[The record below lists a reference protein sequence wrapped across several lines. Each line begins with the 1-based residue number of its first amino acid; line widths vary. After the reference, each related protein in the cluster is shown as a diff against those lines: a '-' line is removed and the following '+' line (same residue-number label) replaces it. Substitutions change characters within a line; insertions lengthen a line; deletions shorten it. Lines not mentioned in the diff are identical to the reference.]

1 MSVPFLQEMKTDR
14 EQPMTNTER
23 GVSPFRHRRQPTL
36 HWRNSREM
44 NRVIHT
50 FRGPFRALLLE
61 LLNQPLTRSE
71 LRDILKRMG
80 MSSKSERKTDKA
92 QLYLEQDLE
101 KAKDMGVL
109 KEREGKYFLTPG
121 GRELSEHMQMYIPEF
136 MKWLFSASTASLISL
151 WFHVVLSIL
160 KLAFGL
166 LSNSAGLIADGIDN
180 TVDTLSSFLVWVGIK
195 YEKERLVS
203 VFILITMF
211 VSVGGVALATYQ
223 KVAHPGPITEG
234 LVAFVVSMMCG
245 LVMLGLSSYQY
256 MVGRRSRNLAVL
268 CQSADSRN
276 HFLTSLMVC
285 GGILLSFFADV
296 WSTPQ
301 LYYADAAASAVIG
314 LLILKSAV
322 ELVREILKSADEPAD
337 ITHFMKRNLEKRRE
351 KILLEWLKGQLQ
363 TVALTRDELVR
374 KFIGDF
380 CEQTPKIIILS
391 GMGYQPESGKDL
403 IRHLDRF
410 VEQKKLVVD
419 EDRYWLAAR

>member
-1 MSVPFLQEMKTDR
+1 MKTDI
-14 EQPMTNTER
+14 EQPITNSES
-23 GVSPFRHRRQPTL
+23 GLSPFRHRRQPTV

-44 NRVIHT
+44 HQVIRA
-50 FRGPFRALLLE
+50 FRGTFRALLLE

-71 LRDILKRMG
+71 LRDILQRMG
-80 MSSKSERKTDKA
+80 MSAKSGRKTGKA

-101 KAKDMGVL
+101 KAKDLGVVE
-109 KEREGKYFLTPG
+109 EREGKYFLTPS
-121 GRELSEHMQMYIPEF
+121 GRELSGHMQMYIPEF
-136 MKWLFSASTASLISL
+136 MSWLFSASTASLISL
-151 WFHVVLSIL
+151 WVHVVLSIL
-160 KLAFGL
+160 KLGFGL

-195 YEKERLVS
+195 YDKERLVS
-203 VFILITMF
+203 IFILITMF
-211 VSVGGVALATYQ
+211 VSVGGVALAAYE

-234 LVAFVVSMMCG
+234 LFAFVVSAICG

-256 MVGRRSRNLAVL
+256 MVGQRSSNLAIL
-268 CQSADSRN
+268 CQAADSRN

-285 GGILLSFFADV
+285 AGILLSFLADV
-296 WSTPQ
+296 WSVPR

-314 LLILKSAV
+314 ILILKSAI
-322 ELVREILKSADEPAD
+322 ELGREILKSADEPAD
-337 ITHFMKRNLEKRRE
+337 ITHFMKRNLEKRKE
-351 KILLEWLKGQLQ
+351 KIIFEWLKGQLQ
-363 TVALTRDELVR
+363 TVALTRHELVQ

-391 GMGYQPESGKDL
+391 GMGYQPDSGEDL